1 MNVKIIKAD
10 NYNRELLND
19 ELIVENLDK
28 EKGEKIV
35 DELNKLNRD
44 DEIYYQLV
52 KDDYELFVRDY

>member
-1 MNVKIIKAD
+1 MKIIKAD